1 MTQAQIA
8 SGTLSPV
15 GQPPQR
21 GYRLRDFQLFAVD
34 GRQIRPSDF
43 RAHANLVLV
52 FAGAAAT
59 QMNLLE
65 EIAHRKDELKTEEAQ
80 VIAIV
85 LTTAAVAAELA
96 DTLKLRIPLLVD
108 EDGSVHREF
117 GAATDDGA
125 PAPAIYITD
134 RYGEV
139 FGSFRTAIG
148 QRLPT
153 FHEILSWLSFVNS
166 QCPECESPEWP
177 L

>member
-1 MTQAQIA
+1 MTQAQTA
-8 SGTLSPV
+8 SGMLSPV

-21 GYRLRDFQLFAVD
+21 GYRLRDFQLFTAD

-43 RAHANLVLV
+43 RAHANLVLI
-52 FAGAAAT
+52 FAGVPTTA
-59 QMNLLE
+59 MNVLE
-65 EIAHRKDELKTEEAQ
+65 EIAQHKHELQAEEAQ

-85 LTTAAVAAELA
+85 QATAAVAAELA
-96 DTLKLRIPLLVD
+96 STFKVQIPLLVD
-108 EDGSVHREF
+108 ADGSVHRGF
-117 GAATDDGA
+117 GAAAHDGV

-139 FGSFRTAIG
+139 FAAFRTAIG

-153 FHEILSWLSFVNS
+153 FDEILSWLSFVNS

>member
-1 MTQAQIA
+1 MTQAQTA

-43 RAHANLVLV
+43 RAHANLVLI
-52 FAGAAAT
+52 FAGAPAAAI
-59 QMNLLE
+59 NLLT
-65 EIAHRKDELKTEEAQ
+65 EIAQRQDELEMEEAQ

-85 LTTAAVAAELA
+85 HATATVTAELA
-96 DTLKLRIPLLVD
+96 NTLKVQIPLLID

-153 FHEILSWLSFVNS
+153 FYELLSWLSFVNS

>member
-1 MTQAQIA
+1 MTQAQTA
-8 SGTLSPV
+8 SGSLSPV
-15 GQPPQR
+15 GQPPLR
-21 GYRLRDFQLFAVD
+21 GYRLRDFELFAVD
-34 GRQIRPSDF
+34 GRKIRPSDF
-43 RAHANLVLV
+43 RAQANLVLI
-52 FAGAAAT
+52 FAGTPTMA
-59 QMNLLE
+59 MNSLK
-65 EIAHRKDELKTEEAQ
+65 EIAQCNHELQKEESQ

-85 LTTAAVAAELA
+85 QATEVAASDLANALELPF
-96 DTLKLRIPLLVD
+96 PLLVD
-108 EDGSVHREF
+108 QDGSAHRQF
-117 GAATDDGA
+117 GAADHNGV

>member
-1 MTQAQIA
+1 MTQAQTA

-21 GYRLRDFQLFAVD
+21 GYRLRDFELFAVD
-34 GRQIRPSDF
+34 GRQVRPSDF
-43 RAHANLVLV
+43 RAHANLVLI
-52 FAGAAAT
+52 FAGVPAT
-59 QMNLLE
+59 AMNLLE
-65 EIAHRKDELKTEEAQ
+65 EVAQRKNELQAEEAQ

-85 LTTAAVAAELA
+85 QATLAVAAELA
-96 DTLKLRIPLLVD
+96 NTLKVQIPLLVD
-108 EDGSVHREF
+108 EHGSVHREF
-117 GAATDDGA
+117 GAAAHDGV